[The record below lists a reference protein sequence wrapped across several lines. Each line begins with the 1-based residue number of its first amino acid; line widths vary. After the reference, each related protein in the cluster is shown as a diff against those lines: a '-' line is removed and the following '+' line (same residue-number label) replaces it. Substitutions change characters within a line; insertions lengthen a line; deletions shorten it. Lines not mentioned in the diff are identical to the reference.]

1 MVKTMKWVLFSLIF
15 VLVLAACSGNN
26 AGTTESDVSS
36 NNGNSATNSPMNSPA
51 EDEVV
56 TLKFFTA
63 LADRSNGPGKI
74 EQDLIDSY
82 MAANTNIK
90 IEVEALQD
98 EPYKAK
104 VKIYSSTNEMPDI
117 IQSWGQASFIDP
129 LIDNDL
135 LLELNPSDFESS
147 EFVAGSLDGFSKDG
161 KVYGLSRGAD
171 FLVLFYN
178 KKILDEHG
186 LVPPTTTSELMN
198 AVEVLRAKNVNPVAV
213 NGMDGWTMPIWFEY
227 VAQRANGDFNLMD
240 SALAGKAS
248 FTDPGFVTAAEDM
261 QNFAKAKGFADGYLT
276 ADYGAARNMFGQEQA
291 AMYLMGNWEAGLAT
305 DDNFSEDFRNNV
317 GAVSYPASDQGAL
330 TDVAAWFG
338 GGYSIS
344 NQSKHKKEAV
354 AFMQYFFQPENW
366 AKLVWESGAGTP
378 AQKFEQF
385 LTGEETDLQL
395 QLVEIFNNMTST
407 SGTPVL
413 DMATDEFKNE
423 VMDLHQELLAEQI
436 TPEQFAE
443 RMNAAAAKVK

>member
-1 MVKTMKWVLFSLIF
+1 MKWLLFSLIF
-15 VLVLAACSGNN
+15 ILVLTACGGNN
-26 AGTTESDVSS
+26 AETSKSG
-36 NNGNSATNSPMNSPA
+36 ASPKDGNSPA
-51 EDEVV
+51 NSSAADEIV

-82 MAANTNIK
+82 MAANSNIK

-104 VKIYSSTNEMPDI
+104 VKVYSSTNEMPDI

-135 LLELNPSDFESS
+135 LMGLDPSDFESS
-147 EFVAGSLDGFSKDG
+147 EFVAGSLDGFSKNG
-161 KVYGLSRGAD
+161 KLYGLSRGAD
-171 FLVLFYN
+171 FFVLYYN
-178 KKILDEHG
+178 NKILNDHG

-198 AVEVLRAKNVNPVAV
+198 AIEVLRANNVNPIAI
-213 NGMDGWTMPIWFEY
+213 NGMDGWSLPIWFEY

-240 SALAGKAS
+240 EALAGRAS
-248 FTDPGFVTAAEDM
+248 FTDPEFAKSAQDM
-261 QNFAKAKGFADGYLT
+261 LDFIKAKGFADGYLT

-291 AMYLMGNWEAGLAT
+291 AMFLMGNWEAGLAT

-317 GAVSYPASDQGAL
+317 SAVSYPASDQGAL

-344 NQSKHKKEAV
+344 NQSKHKEEAV
-354 AFMQYFFQPENW
+354 AFMQYFFKPENW
-366 AKLVWESGAGTP
+366 ARQLWESGAGTP
-378 AQKFEQF
+378 AQKFGQF
-385 LTGEETDLQL
+385 LTGKETKLQK
-395 QLVEIFNNMTST
+395 QLVEIFNNMTSS

-413 DMATDEFKNE
+413 DMATDEFKQE
-423 VMDLHQELLAEQI
+423 VMDLHQQLLAEQI
-436 TPEQFAE
+436 TPSQFAE
-443 RMNAAAAKVK
+443 RMDAAAAKIDQ